1 MFCSLFTLFGV
12 SPVMD
17 YTITPKEFEQFRTL
31 IYQECGISLNESKK
45 ILLVSRLSKRL
56 RTLELDSFQ
65 AYYDMVSGE
74 TEGEEFTLLLDLV
87 STNKTDF
94 FREPKHFDFLR
105 ERILPTL
112 QSTRR
117 VRIWSSASSSGE
129 EPYTIAMTLYDSV
142 PDPERW
148 DFQILASDISTR
160 VLARAALGIYEDE
173 RVRDLSPDLV
183 ERHFLKGTGERA
195 GMIKVKPHIS
205 QMVRYRRIN
214 LMDDT
219 FPIKNPLD
227 LIFCRNVMIYFDR
240 PTQAQLVTKFYRY
253 LKPGG
258 YLFIGHS
265 ESLQRLE
272 QPFKAVAPTIY
283 QKET

>member
-1 MFCSLFTLFGV
+1 MN
-12 SPVMD
+12 
-17 YTITPKEFEQFRTL
+17 YTITPKEFEQFRAL

-45 ILLVSRLSKRL
+45 TLLVSRLSKRL

-65 AYYDMVSGE
+65 AYYDLLSGQ
-74 TEGEEFTLLLDLV
+74 TESDEFTLLLDLV

-105 ERILPTL
+105 EQILPTL

-160 VLARAALGIYEDE
+160 VLARAASGVYEGE
-173 RVRDLSPDLV
+173 RVRDLPTGLV
-183 ERHFLKGTGERA
+183 ERHFLKGKGERA
-195 GMIKVKPHIS
+195 GMIKVKPHLS
-205 QMVRYRRIN
+205 QMVRFRRIN

-219 FPIKNPLD
+219 FPIKSPLD
-227 LIFCRNVMIYFDR
+227 LIFCRNVMIYFDH
-240 PTQAQLVTKFYRY
+240 PTQTQLVTKFHRY

-265 ESLQRLE
+265 ENLQRLD
-272 QPFKAVAPTIY
+272 QPFESVAPTIY
-283 QKET
+283 RKEG